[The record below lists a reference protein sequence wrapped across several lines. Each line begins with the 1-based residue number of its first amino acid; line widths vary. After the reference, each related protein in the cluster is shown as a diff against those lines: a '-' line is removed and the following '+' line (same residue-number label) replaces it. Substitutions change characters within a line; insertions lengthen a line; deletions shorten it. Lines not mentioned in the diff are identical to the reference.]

1 VKMGGIRGKV
11 QFGGI
16 FTGEEGKGGFSE
28 EAVNGSSFSGGWSEA
43 TDVIS
48 HEVPSGEVVWQQSG

>member
-1 VKMGGIRGKV
+1 MKMGGIRGKV

-28 EAVNGSSFSGGWSEA
+28 EAVNGSSFSGGGWSEA

-48 HEVPSGEVVWQQSG
+48 HEVLSVEDVW